1 VLFEDEASFQLDPTL
16 HRTWARVGQQ
26 PRVATRGE
34 RKTAHIFGAIALDD
48 ARFDFAFASVFNGYT
63 FLGFL
68 KRLVQR
74 YRRKVILI
82 IDNAP
87 CHNLEPDGRAWLA
100 ANAHRIE
107 LHRLPAYSPELNA
120 IEGVWKLTRR
130 RTTHNRYFDTPAQ
143 RDAAL
148 TDTFVDFQRN
158 PAQLDAQVRRFR
170 DPMAA

>member
-1 VLFEDEASFQLDPTL
+1 VILFEDEASFQLDPTL

-34 RKTAHIFGAIALDD
+34 RKTAHVFGAIALDD
-48 ARFDFAFASVFNGYT
+48 ARFDFAFADVFNGYT
-63 FLGFL
+63 FVGFL
-68 KRLVQR
+68 QRLVRR

-87 CHNLEPDGRAWLA
+87 CHNLEAEGVAWLA
-100 ANAHRIE
+100 AHRHRIE

-120 IEGVWKLTRR
+120 IEGVWKVTRKT
-130 RTTHNRYFDTPAQ
+130 TTHNRYFDTPEQ

-148 TDTFVDFQRN
+148 IHTFVNFQRN
-158 PAQLDAQVRRFR
+158 PVLVDAQVQRFR
-170 DPMAA
+170 A